1 MATPFLT
8 LKTMIVEETQEN
20 YGLGWISLYRS
31 IKNHWIFE
39 NDKWFKWW
47 VLILFE
53 VNHSES
59 KITVGYKVHNLKKG
73 QSAKSIRTWANLFNC
88 GTKQA
93 TNFFNLLEKD
103 EMITREILGKGKQST
118 TLINITNYNNYQDQ
132 EKRKRHSKGNAKET
146 QEKRK
151 RHTDNNDNNYNNDNK
166 GIREGGFKKQVFEHT
181 QFSNDILTSFFNY
194 WSESNPKGKKLKFE
208 MEKTFDISKR
218 LATWNKNEEKW
229 KKEKSFGQKEKVI
242 YKNR

>member
-1 MATPFLT
+1 
-8 LKTMIVEETQEN
+8 MIAEEPSEN
-20 YGLGWISLYRS
+20 YGMGWISLYRN

-59 KITVGYKVHNLKKG
+59 KITIGYNVHSLKKG

-118 TLINITNYNNYQDQ
+118 TLINITNYSGYQDQ
-132 EKRKRHSKGNAKET
+132 EKRKRHSKGNEKET

-151 RHTDNNDNNYNNDNK
+151 RHTDNNDNNYNKVNKTIEDRKAEFKNSLSHFLND
-166 GIREGGFKKQVFEHT
+166 FEKDLLNEFYKYWTEHGEKDRKMR
-181 QFSNDILTSFFNY
+181 FEKERSFNI
-194 WSESNPKGKKLKFE
+194 KLRL
-208 MEKTFDISKR
+208 EKW
-218 LATWNKNEEKW
+218 LKNSIEW
-229 KKEKSFGQKEKVI
+229 KKEKSSAQKESAGDRLI
-242 YKNR
+242 KNVLGQ